1 MKEMKGLMD
10 TKLYVIY
17 SLSKD
22 CLSSKNSNS
31 PLYNNSA
38 HELPKESSNSLN
50 SIFLGFA
57 LRILTAHN
65 LWRH

>member
-1 MKEMKGLMD
+1 MCMKEMKGLMV

-22 CLSSKNSNS
+22 CLSCKNSSS

-38 HELPKESSNSLN
+38 HKLPK
-50 SIFLGFA
+50 
-57 LRILTAHN
+57 
-65 LWRH
+65 